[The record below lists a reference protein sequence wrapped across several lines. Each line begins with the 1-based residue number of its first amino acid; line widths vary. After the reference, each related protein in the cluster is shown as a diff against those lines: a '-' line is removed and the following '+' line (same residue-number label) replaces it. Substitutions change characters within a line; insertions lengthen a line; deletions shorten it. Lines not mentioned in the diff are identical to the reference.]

1 MRREHRSEHMPRTP
15 ERRRHARETSRRP
28 RILHGLPL
36 LILLTSLLAA
46 CQSYVPSA
54 AEGEIVSTRVPLP
67 EATPGMV
74 EQKLTDVVEDAGL
87 AEGWFAEL
95 AVGPLV
101 NLGLVV
107 LFVVAGYYTGIWLL
121 NLVQRKVLGKL
132 APEVG
137 EKLDQAIG
145 AQLRW
150 LILIGV
156 LYIATLQLRVPGDV
170 IKRAVLDILFLAG
183 AFLVFLVL
191 WRTLD
196 VMVNAYDH
204 SLADSARQAELEPA
218 LQLLTRLA
226 HMLLVILVVTITL
239 GHFGI
244 NVAALAAA
252 VGLVGL
258 ALSLA
263 AKDTIADAIAG
274 MIILFD
280 KPFRVGD
287 RIEIET
293 ANTWG
298 DVTEI
303 GLRSTRILTRDNR
316 LIIVPNSI
324 IGANQIINYSYPDPF
339 YRIQLHV
346 GIAYGTDI
354 EQVRALIVAT
364 VKEVDGV
371 YPEKGVDALYIEMGD
386 SAMIFRVRWWIETYA
401 DTRRMVDKVNTALQH
416 AFDEQGIICPYP
428 TQSIILQ
435 QETPSVIAD
444 A

>member
-1 MRREHRSEHMPRTP
+1 MRIEDKWMMPP
-15 ERRRHARETSRRP
+15 
-28 RILHGLPL
+28 IMCV
-36 LILLTSLLAA
+36 ILLLATAAIFLTA
-46 CQSYVPSA
+46 CQSTVPSDPEA
-54 AEGEIVSTRVPLP
+54 KIVSTREPLP
-67 EATPGMV
+67 ETTPGML
-74 EQKLTDVVEDAGL
+74 EQSVVEAITSTGMTDGGR
-87 AEGWFAEL
+87 AEFAI
-95 AVGPLV
+95 GPLV
-101 NLGLVV
+101 NLGLVI
-107 LFVVAGYYTGIWLL
+107 LFVVVGYYVGIWLL
-121 NLVQRKVLGKL
+121 SQLQRKVVGKI
-132 APEVG
+132 APKAG
-137 EKLDQAIG
+137 EEFDQAVG

-156 LYIATLQLRVPGDV
+156 LYVATLQLRVPGDF
-170 IKRAVLDILFLAG
+170 IKRTTLDILFLAG
-183 AFLVFLVL
+183 ATLLFVVL

-196 VMVNAYDH
+196 VVAKAYDDR
-204 SLADSARQAELEPA
+204 LADSARQAELEPA

-226 HMLLVILVVTITL
+226 RMLLVILVATITL

-244 NVAALAAA
+244 NIAALAAT

-274 MIILFD
+274 MLILFD

-298 DVTEI
+298 DVIEI

-346 GIAYGTDI
+346 GVAYGTNI
-354 EQVRALIVAT
+354 EHVRELIVAT

-371 YPEKGVDALYIEMGD
+371 YPERGVDALYVEMGD

-401 DTRRMVDKVNTALQH
+401 DTRRMVDKVNTALQR
-416 AFDEQGIICPYP
+416 AFDEHGIICPYP

-435 QETPSVIAD
+435 QEATSVVRD